1 MLNLLGGKV
10 TFTVIAVLGAAAVGL
25 FFYTM
30 HLQNKNGAQKKEI
43 QQLTED
49 LNLVKKEV
57 EVKEASAKASEESL
71 NKMVQEQGALAAKH
85 AQEKRDLENKL
96 RALQEETKIQKQQLE
111 TLRAD
116 IRKLNAGI
124 DQKKKE
130 ISDLQANLALAQPGA
145 AEALKKEIEAKEKE
159 LKTMQE
165 RATDYE
171 KQIEKIKTELASID
185 CLRMLVPQRILH
197 ELFGL

>member
-10 TFTVIAVLGAAAVGL
+10 SLTIIGVLGAALVVL
-25 FFYTM
+25 FFWTM
-30 HLQNKNGAQKKEI
+30 HLQSKNGAQKKEI

-49 LNLVKKEV
+49 LNLIKKEV

-71 NKMVQEQGALAAKH
+71 NKLVQEQGNLAAKH
-85 AQEKRDLENKL
+85 AQEKKDLANRIK
-96 RALQEETKIQKQQLE
+96 ALQDEAKNQKVQLE
-111 TLRAD
+111 TLRTENK
-116 IRKLNAGI
+116 KLGVDM

-130 ISDLQANLALAQPGA
+130 LADLLAGLAQAQPAA
-145 AEALKKEIEAKEKE
+145 AEVLKKQIAEKEKE

-165 RATDYE
+165 RSKEYE
-171 KQIEKIKTELASID
+171 KQIEQIKTELASID
-185 CLRMLVPQRILH
+185 CLRMPVSQRILH

>member
-1 MLNLLGGKV
+1 MFNLLGGKV

-57 EVKEASAKASEESL
+57 EVKESSAKASEESL
-71 NKMVQEQGALAAKH
+71 NKLVQEQGALAAKH
-85 AQEKRDLENKL
+85 SQEKKDLENRIK
-96 RALQEETKIQKQQLE
+96 ALQDEARNQKAQLE
-111 TLRAD
+111 TLRTENK
-116 IRKLNAGI
+116 KLGNDM

-130 ISDLQANLALAQPGA
+130 LADLHAGLAQAQPAA
-145 AEALKKEIEAKEKE
+145 AEVLKKQIAEKEKE

-165 RATDYE
+165 RSKEYE
-171 KQIEKIKTELASID
+171 KQIEQIKTELASID
-185 CLRMLVPQRILH
+185 CLRMPVSQRILH